1 MEFQAVLQ
9 DWLASFLH
17 FLPKLIAAVVIFILT
32 VILAAIPAKAIRGFA
47 AKRIKN
53 EAVLKLIKQVSQWTV
68 VIIGTLIA
76 LEQVDFNVTGFIA
89 GLGIAGFTIGFALQ
103 DIARN
108 FISGLILLYR
118 QPFQIGDFIEVSG
131 HMGTVKMINIRDTE
145 IQTLDGDLVIIPN
158 NRVFENPII
167 NMSTAR
173 LRRRTVE
180 IGLAYEEDVDRAMEI
195 FLRVIQAVEGVETEP
210 TPMINAMRMDDSAL
224 GLTAFYW
231 VDQKQ
236 NSPLRIHTEVL
247 KAINSASFTHNINLP
262 YPTQAVLV
270 QQGGGAAGLRGLGT
284 NEGKSSEGDI

>member
-1 MEFQAVLQ
+1 MALQAVLQ
-9 DWLASFLH
+9 EWLASFLS
-17 FLPKLIAAVVIFILT
+17 FLPKLIAAVVIFILA
-32 VILAAIPAKAIRGFA
+32 VFLANFPAKAIRRLAG
-47 AKRIKN
+47 KKIKN
-53 EAVLKLIKQVSQWTV
+53 EAVLKLIKQVSHWTV

-145 IQTLDGDLVIIPN
+145 VQTLDGDIVIIPN

-167 NMSTAR
+167 NMSTSR

-180 IGLAYEEDVDRAMEI
+180 IGLGYEEDVDRAMDI
-195 FLRVIQAVEGVETEP
+195 FLKAIQSVDGVEADP
-210 TPMINAMRMDDSAL
+210 APMINAMRMEDTVL

-231 VDQKQ
+231 VNQQ
-236 NSPLRIHTEVL
+236 ENSPLRIHTDVL
-247 KAINSASFTHNINLP
+247 KAVNSASFEHHINLP
-262 YPTQAVLV
+262 YPTQTVLV
-270 QQGGGAAGLRGLGT
+270 QQDGGAAIRGRGAY
-284 NEGKSSEGDI
+284 EGKPVQGDD

>member
-1 MEFQAVLQ
+1 MELQAVLQ
-9 DWLASFLH
+9 DWLASFLN

-32 VILAAIPAKAIRGFA
+32 VILAGIPAEAIRRFVS
-47 AKRIKN
+47 KRIKN

-145 IQTLDGDLVIIPN
+145 IQTLDGDMVIIPN

-180 IGLAYEEDVDRAMEI
+180 IGLGYEEDVDRAMEI
-195 FLRVIQAVEGVETEP
+195 FLKVIQAVEGVETDP
-210 TPMINAMRMDDSAL
+210 APMINAMRLDDSTL

-231 VDQKQ
+231 VNQKE
-236 NSPLRIHTEVL
+236 NSPLRIHSAVL
-247 KAINSASFTHNINLP
+247 KAINSASHEHQINLP
-262 YPTQAVLV
+262 YPTQTLLV
-270 QQGGGAAGLRGLGT
+270 HQGEAIPKR
-284 NEGKSSEGDI
+284 

>member
-1 MEFQAVLQ
+1 MELQAVLQ
-9 DWLASFLH
+9 NWLALFLD

-32 VILAAIPAKAIRGFA
+32 VILAGIPAKAIRRFA
-47 AKRIKN
+47 ARGIKN
-53 EAVLKLIKQVSQWTV
+53 EAVLKLIKQVSQWTA

-145 IQTLDGDLVIIPN
+145 IQTLDGDMVIIPN

-167 NMSTAR
+167 NMSSSR

-180 IGLAYEEDVDRAMEI
+180 IGLGYEEDVDRAMEI
-195 FLRVIQAVEGVETEP
+195 FLKVIQAVEGVETEP
-210 TPMINAMRMDDSAL
+210 APMINAMRMDDSTL

-231 VDQKQ
+231 VNQKE
-236 NSPLRIHTEVL
+236 NSPLRIHSAVL
-247 KAINSASFTHNINLP
+247 KAINSASYEHHINLP
-262 YPTQAVLV
+262 YPTQTLLV
-270 QQGGGAAGLRGLGT
+270 HQEVGVPKR
-284 NEGKSSEGDI
+284 

>member
-1 MEFQAVLQ
+1 MEYQAVLQ
-9 DWLASFLH
+9 DWLASFLD
-17 FLPKLIAAVVIFILT
+17 FLPKLIAAVVVFILT
-32 VILAAIPAKAIRGFA
+32 VVLANFPAMAIRRLAG
-47 AKRIKN
+47 KKIEN
-53 EAVLKLIKQVSQWTV
+53 EAVLTLIKTVSHWTV

-89 GLGIAGFTIGFALQ
+89 GLGIAGFTIGFAMQ

-145 IQTLDGDLVIIPN
+145 VQTLDGDIVIIPN

-180 IGLAYEEDVDRAMEI
+180 IGLGYEEDVDRAMAV
-195 FLRVIQAVEGVETEP
+195 FLKAIQSVDGVESDP
-210 TPMINAMRMDDSAL
+210 APMINAMRMDDAVMN
-224 GLTAFYW
+224 LTAFYW
-231 VDQKQ
+231 VNQKE
-236 NSPLRIHTEVL
+236 NSPLRIHTDVL
-247 KAINSASFTHNINLP
+247 KAVNSASYEHHINLP
-262 YPTQAVLV
+262 YPTQTLLV
-270 QQGGGAAGLRGLGT
+270 HQM
-284 NEGKSSEGDI
+284 EGDPKR

>member
-1 MEFQAVLQ
+1 MEIQAVLQ
-9 DWLASFLH
+9 DWLASFLN

-32 VILAAIPAKAIRGFA
+32 VILANIPAKAIRRLA
-47 AKRIKN
+47 AKQIEN
-53 EAVLKLIKQVSQWTV
+53 EAVLSLIRNVSQWVV
-68 VIIGTLIA
+68 VIFGTLIA

-145 IQTLDGDLVIIPN
+145 IQTLDGDMVIIPN

-180 IGLAYEEDVDRAMEI
+180 IGLGYEEDVDRAMAV
-195 FLRVIQAVEGVETEP
+195 FLEAIQSVNGVETEP
-210 TPMINAMRMDDSAL
+210 APMINAMRMEDTAMN
-224 GLTAFYW
+224 LTAFYW
-231 VDQKQ
+231 VNQKES
-236 NSPLRIHTEVL
+236 SPLRVHTDVL
-247 KAINSASFTHNINLP
+247 KAVNSASYQHHINLP

-270 QQGGGAAGLRGLGT
+270 QHNDVAAGTRGRGT
-284 NEGKSSEGDI
+284 FERKSGIDDI